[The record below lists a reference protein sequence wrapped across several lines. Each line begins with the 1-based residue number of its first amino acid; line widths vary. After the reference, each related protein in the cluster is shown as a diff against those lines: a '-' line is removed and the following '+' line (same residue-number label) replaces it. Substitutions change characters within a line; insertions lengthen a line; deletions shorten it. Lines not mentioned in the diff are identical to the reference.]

1 MGSFYFF
8 LFQAHSGW
16 RWIAL
21 LLLVVTT
28 VKVIIGLAAG
38 QKWTGLDQKLVTF
51 TNIAVS
57 IQVLLGIF
65 LYVLLLTQGGGI
77 TGKTVGALTGGHLVP
92 ALLALGGIGFASA
105 RSKKASTHR
114 QKFMMATIGM
124 VIAIVLVLG
133 ALMTVGG
140 PFAMATAG

>member
-1 MGSFYFF
+1 MGTFYFF

-21 LLLVVTT
+21 LLLVITT
-28 VKVIIGLAAG
+28 VKVAIGLVAG
-38 QKWTGLDQKLVTF
+38 QKWTSLDQKLVTF

-77 TGKTVGALTGGHLVP
+77 TGRSVGSITTAHMIP
-92 ALLALGGIGFASA
+92 ALLAIGAIGFASA
-105 RSKKASTHR
+105 RSKKASTDR

-124 VIAIVLVLG
+124 VIAVLMVVG
-133 ALMTVGG
+133 ALMSVGG
-140 PFAMATAG
+140 IFVMATAG